1 MRLAV
6 AITMLTHVLL
16 GCPKPG
22 NQYFSPVP
30 APDGMM
36 PTLSYALI
44 LGCPIVRLLTL
55 FSICI

>member
-1 MRLAV
+1 MQLAV

-22 NQYFSPVP
+22 NISDPVP
-30 APDGMM
+30 APGGMM
-36 PTLSYALI
+36 PTLSYPLI

-55 FSICI
+55 SSICI